1 MGVRGAHEQSI
12 TADRLALAARG
23 DQSAW
28 RELVD
33 IYARRVFA
41 LVRSKGIGAELA
53 EEITQ
58 SVFATCAA
66 KLTGGGYDEKGRFEA
81 WLFRIAIN
89 RVRDEARRRTRQA
102 DPTDPVH
109 FTAVASTDSAAS
121 DAPLASLRAAMEG
134 LPERDQEVLHLRH
147 HAQMS
152 FKQIAD
158 LLEEPV
164 GTLLARHHRAL
175 QKLRTILER
184 DPAVAAHLDLAPAAT
199 DRGRGLE
206 PSS

>member
-1 MGVRGAHEQSI
+1 MGVRGAHEQSM
-12 TADRLALAARG
+12 TPDRLAQAARG
-23 DQSAW
+23 DEAAW
-28 RELVD
+28 RDLVD
-33 IYARRVFA
+33 VYARRVFA
-41 LVRSKGIGAELA
+41 LIRSKGIGADLA
-53 EEITQ
+53 EELTQ

-66 KLTGGGYDEKGRFEA
+66 KLTGGGYDEMGRFEA

-102 DPTDPVH
+102 DPTDPAH
-109 FTAVASTDSAAS
+109 FGGVASTAAAEA
-121 DAPLASLRAAMEG
+121 DAPLASLRGAIDT

-152 FKQIAD
+152 FKQIAE
-158 LLEEPV
+158 LLSEPV

-199 DRGRGLE
+199 DRDAGSE
-206 PSS
+206 ASS